1 MDFSIN
7 PLWGLADPVTVEQAA
22 ALIAGYDPSS
32 VCFESGWPDIFRS
45 ETGLT
50 DSSGIREVQVVFSAL
65 INAINGRKLQAR
77 LRYNAEPR
85 YVAGIDNLSEQAY
98 ISGEVAEIKDID
110 ECRYL
115 ISIDPNWSRS
125 SIDRKDI
132 IAWLN
137 INNICDGFFVRD
149 VPEVLSVPPYLNPQ
163 HPRYSKK
170 MASAIKAWEAMDD
183 VNLIKGKSPKSAME
197 SWLESRYK
205 ELGLIYKTGINKTA
219 IQEVAKVAN
228 WKEDGGAPSTPES

>member
-22 ALIAGYDPSS
+22 VLIAGYDPSS

-98 ISGEVAEIKDID
+98 ISGEVAEIKDI
-110 ECRYL
+110 
-115 ISIDPNWSRS
+115 
-125 SIDRKDI
+125 
-132 IAWLN
+132 
-137 INNICDGFFVRD
+137 
-149 VPEVLSVPPYLNPQ
+149 
-163 HPRYSKK
+163 
-170 MASAIKAWEAMDD
+170 
-183 VNLIKGKSPKSAME
+183 
-197 SWLESRYK
+197 
-205 ELGLIYKTGINKTA
+205 
-219 IQEVAKVAN
+219 
-228 WKEDGGAPSTPES
+228 